1 MSSICFFLHAPSAVS
16 ASNPFPFRPFSG
28 LGWPPDFAP
37 LPLGCAEPPSS
48 LPALP
53 AAPGQHHHCSHYKC
67 YFPGPFTKFHV
78 PVWAWNPAW
87 HPGLG
92 LGPAQSVI
100 RQEIPL
106 LPVWSCSWCR
116 CSAATHAD
124 AVHLSC
130 LCGRGSG
137 CSRNPSS
144 PLNRP
149 TPTHGGIPCGMRWC
163 CQEAEKYMVPEPL
176 SSTQQHGLTLKM
188 NPRGHVINV

>member
-1 MSSICFFLHAPSAVS
+1 MFLLQSLPQI
-16 ASNPFPFRPFSG
+16 PFLSG
-28 LGWPPDFAP
+28 LSQGWGGPLISPL

-144 PLNRP
+144 PLIRP
-149 TPTHGGIPCGMRWC
+149 TPTHGGSHVECAGVVR
-163 CQEAEKYMVPEPL
+163 K
-176 SSTQQHGLTLKM
+176 LKNTWSPSPSALHSNM
-188 NPRGHVINV
+188 A